1 MQWDTDNLHHSQL
14 QVLFLLAAYGL
25 STFGYKKYNQ
35 SDFGIEHLLMSMCK
49 VASCVVEK
57 GFAMTSAFSWQNSAS
72 FYPASF
78 CSLRPNL
85 PVTPGISWLPTLAF
99 QFPVMNRI
107 SFLVL
112 VLEGLVGLHRTDQLQ
127 LLQHP
132 WLGHRLGWCDVEQL
146 ALETNRDHSVIF
158 EVAPEYFGLS
168 CWLWGLLHFFYW
180 IPAHSSRYN
189 GHPFPSISV
198 HWFLGCRCLFLPSPA
213 WPRSIYLDSW
223 T

>member
-112 VLEGLVGLHRTDQLQ
+112 VLEGLVGLHRTDQLLQ
-127 LLQHP
+127 LWWFAYRLELL
-132 WLGHRLGWCDVEQL
+132 WCCMVCLGNELRSFCHYWGCTQVLYFRLFC
-146 ALETNRDHSVIF
+146 
-158 EVAPEYFGLS
+158 
-168 CWLWGLLHFFYW
+168 CLWGLLCFFYG
-180 IPAHSSRYN
+180 ILVHNSRYN
-189 GHPFPSISV
+189 GH
-198 HWFLGCRCLFLPSPA
+198 LN
-213 WPRSIYLDSW
+213 
-223 T
+223 